1 MEFIILEVKKQK
13 VNWASSLSRKI
24 DDRKQKN
31 ATENFVETFG
41 S

>member
-13 VNWASSLSRKI
+13 VNWASSLYRKI
-24 DDRKQKN
+24 ADRKQKN
-31 ATENFVETFG
+31 ATENVVETFG